1 MNESRIIFLDFD
13 GVLNRFWTEPRELYR
28 LDNDLVTLFIDT
40 VKEVNAKI
48 VISSSWRRQG
58 IDFIIDKLKEK
69 NASELLEYLHEDS
82 ICPDKYSPH
91 DNETFRGKEIN
102 WWLENHKD
110 EHIKYLI
117 LDDESDFFD
126 DQPRLQIVPD
136 IGFSNIDTLF
146 VKAYFGIDVNEIRYF
161 YSINKSMLNIVNN
174 RLKLATT
181 FIKEF

>member
-13 GVLNRFWTEPRELYR
+13 GVLNRFWTEPHELYR
-28 LDNDLVTLFIDT
+28 LDNDLVTLFTDT
-40 VKEVNAKI
+40 VKKVGAKI

-58 IDFIIDKLKEK
+58 IDFIINKLKEK
-69 NASELLEYLHEDS
+69 NAFELLEYLHEDS
-82 ICPDKYSPH
+82 ICPDKYFPQDS
-91 DNETFRGKEIN
+91 ETFRGKEIN

-136 IGFSNIDTLF
+136 IGFSSIDTLF
-146 VKAYFGIDVNEIRYF
+146 VKAYFGIDVNEMRYF